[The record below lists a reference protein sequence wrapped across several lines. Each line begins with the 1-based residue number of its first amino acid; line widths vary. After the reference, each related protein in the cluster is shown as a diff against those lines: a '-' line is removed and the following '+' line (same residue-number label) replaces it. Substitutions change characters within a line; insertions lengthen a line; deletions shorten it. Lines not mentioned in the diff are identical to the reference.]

1 MTLSDTTETIRR
13 GRSLIEQ
20 LIEDPRQL
28 GPDFAP
34 IRSLTDDSLVA
45 YKATGRGQAGTEL
58 DSTLAVLASAQSSGL
73 VERLDWAFRCLAL
86 DVASA
91 AGVTAELHLTPEPET
106 YLSMCPP
113 RLATSF
119 GRGRRLLKIGC
130 EVHAAG
136 FAEDSLESAANE
148 WRGWGWKIIVT
159 DVSELV
165 DAAFLPRLTH
175 LQPDVVQVDLTK
187 PRRESDL
194 GVQQLLSWATE
205 AGVAIHALGVD
216 NDVRRQQALDLG
228 AVAGRGALFGA
239 PGPLPAA

>member
-1 MTLSDTTETIRR
+1 MTLSDTTDQIRR
-13 GRSLIEQ
+13 DRSLIEQ
-20 LIEDPRQL
+20 LIDDPSQL

-34 IRSLTDDSLVA
+34 VRSLTDGSLVA

-58 DSTLAVLASAQSSGL
+58 DSTLALLSSAQSSGL
-73 VERLDWAFRCLAL
+73 VERLDWAFRCLAF
-86 DVASA
+86 DVASD

-106 YLSMCPP
+106 FSSMCPP

-130 EVHAAG
+130 EVHAAA
-136 FAEDSLESAANE
+136 FAESSLESAANE
-148 WRGWGWKIIVT
+148 WRGWGWKIIVS
-159 DVSELV
+159 DVAELV
-165 DAAFLPRLTH
+165 DPPFMRRLAQ
-175 LQPDVVQVDLTK
+175 LQPDVVQVDLSK

-194 GVQQLLSWATE
+194 GVKELLTWA
-205 AGVAIHALGVD
+205 ADSGVAIHALGVD

-228 AVAGRGALFGA
+228 ASAGRGLLFGA

>member
-1 MTLSDTTETIRR
+1 MTLSDTTDRLRR
-13 GRSLIEQ
+13 DRSLIEQ
-20 LIEDPRQL
+20 LIEDPSQL

-34 IRSLTDDSLVA
+34 IRSLTDDTVVA
-45 YKATGRGQAGTEL
+45 YKATGRGQVGTEL
-58 DSTLAVLASAQSSGL
+58 DSTLALLTSAQSSGL
-73 VERLDWAFRCLAL
+73 VERLDWAFRCLAF
-86 DVASA
+86 DVASDA
-91 AGVTAELHLTPEPET
+91 AIDAELHLTPEPET

-136 FAEDSLESAANE
+136 FAEDALESAANE
-148 WRGWGWKIIVT
+148 WRGWGWKIIVS

-165 DAAFLPRLTH
+165 DPAFTRRLSQ
-175 LQPDVVQVDLTK
+175 LQPDVLQVDLNK

-194 GVQQLLSWATE
+194 GVKELLAWA
-205 AGVAIHALGVD
+205 ADSGVAVHALGVD

-228 AVAGRGALFGA
+228 ATAGRGLLFGA
-239 PGPLPAA
+239 PGPLPA